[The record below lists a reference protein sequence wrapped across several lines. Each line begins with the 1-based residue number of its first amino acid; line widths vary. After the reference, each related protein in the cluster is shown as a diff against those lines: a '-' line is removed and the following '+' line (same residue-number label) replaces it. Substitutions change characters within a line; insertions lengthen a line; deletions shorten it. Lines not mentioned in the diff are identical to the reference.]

1 LFIFFAYPKKTNQQR
16 SGERKGSSSLA
27 ASLLVCLQQTALCCS
42 KNPGAA
48 KLAAYSVSDSPRAI
62 SAFSALLGCV
72 KWQKHTPLLCF
83 VE

>member
-1 LFIFFAYPKKTNQQR
+1 LFIFFAYPKKTNQ
-16 SGERKGSSSLA
+16 
-27 ASLLVCLQQTALCCS
+27 QQTALCCS